1 MAKKVSKFFR
11 VGVEGDT
18 CDGRV
23 ISAQD
28 IQEMA
33 ETFDPR
39 VYGCRIN
46 LEHLR
51 GILPDGIFKRYGDVV
66 ELKAEKIDDDSAL
79 KGKWALFAK
88 ITPTDDLIAMNK
100 AAQKVYTSMEIQPNF
115 ANTGKCYLVG
125 LAVTDDPASLGT
137 EYLEFCRTAKHNPLN
152 RFKLSPENLISVAT
166 PVELEFEDLPETV
179 FTALTEK
186 VKSIFG
192 RKQASDDARLNDVHE
207 AVVDVDLTGDPIV
220 LGNNGAKLI
229 FLGTNSNTA
238 QSHNGDLYVDEI
250 FWIPNFQVLRKVA
263 SGMASQSHLR
273 STYFSTPS
281 TLAHDAYPFWSGE
294 LYNRGRASAAE
305 RVEIDVSHNALAG
318 GLLCADGQWRQIVT
332 IEDALKGGCTL
343 FDIEQLKREN
353 SADDFKNLFMCEF
366 VDDKA
371 SVFPFEELQRCMV
384 DTLEEWED
392 YAPFAANPFG
402 SRPVWIGYDP
412 SHRGDSAGCVVLAP
426 PVVAGGKFRILE
438 RHQWKGMDFAT
449 QAESIRKLTEK
460 YNVEYIGIDATGLG
474 VGVFQLVRS
483 FYPAARDIRYTPE
496 MKTAMV
502 LKAKDVIRRGCLEY
516 DVSATD
522 ITSSFMAI
530 RKTITS
536 SGRSATYEASR
547 SEEASHADLAWAT
560 MHALLNEPL
569 TAGISTPLTST
580 ILEFY

>member
-1 MAKKVSKFFR
+1 MNRNTFEQRQIFQRQAT
-11 VGVEGDT
+11 GDG
-18 CDGRV
+18 DFEAHIGK
-23 ISAQD
+23 
-28 IQEMA
+28 
-33 ETFDPR
+33 TFDRGNVRFAPR
-39 VYGCRIN
+39 YACG
-46 LEHLR
+46 LR
-51 GILPDGIFKRYGDVV
+51 
-66 ELKAEKIDDDSAL
+66 
-79 KGKWALFAK
+79 
-88 ITPTDDLIAMNK
+88 
-100 AAQKVYTSMEIQPNF
+100 
-115 ANTGKCYLVG
+115 
-125 LAVTDDPASLGT
+125 VTA
-137 EYLEFCRTAKHNPLN
+137 
-152 RFKLSPENLISVAT
+152 
-166 PVELEFEDLPETV
+166 
-179 FTALTEK
+179 
-186 VKSIFG
+186 
-192 RKQASDDARLNDVHE
+192 
-207 AVVDVDLTGDPIV
+207 
-220 LGNNGAKLI
+220 
-229 FLGTNSNTA
+229 
-238 QSHNGDLYVDEI
+238 
-250 FWIPNFQVLRKVA
+250 
-263 SGMASQSHLR
+263 
-273 STYFSTPS
+273 
-281 TLAHDAYPFWSGE
+281 
-294 LYNRGRASAAE
+294 
-305 RVEIDVSHNALAG
+305 
-318 GLLCADGQWRQIVT
+318 VT

-530 RKTITS
+530 RKTMTS
-536 SGRSATYEASR
+536 SGRSAIGYWEPMALTDVTR
-547 SEEASHADLAWAT
+547 SPGCMVNLGFSLPAFGKTAQGTAKKDEKQVNGAFYHVHWYKY
-560 MHALLNEPL
+560 PL
-569 TAGISTPLTST
+569 TYWLNIITSLGCLEGGDLDIAYLSEIDPTWTDSSLTT
-580 ILEFY
+580 ILNPEAVIFANPIAQGACAADAIASAFNMPLDVLFWCAGSQGSMYPFNGWVSNESSPLQSSLLVSERMAFKLHRQGMIMETIGKNNAVCNEYPSPILPKERWRYQMVNMYPDSGQCHPFGRSVMRWETGKNPPNTKKNFGYLMWRKRNCVFL

>member
-1 MAKKVSKFFR
+1 MFR
-11 VGVEGDT
+11 EY
-18 CDGRV
+18 
-23 ISAQD
+23 I
-28 IQEMA
+28 
-33 ETFDPR
+33 
-39 VYGCRIN
+39 
-46 LEHLR
+46 
-51 GILPDGIFKRYGDVV
+51 
-66 ELKAEKIDDDSAL
+66 
-79 KGKWALFAK
+79 
-88 ITPTDDLIAMNK
+88 IA
-100 AAQKVYTSMEIQPNF
+100 F
-115 ANTGKCYLVG
+115 
-125 LAVTDDPASLGT
+125 
-137 EYLEFCRTAKHNPLN
+137 
-152 RFKLSPENLISVAT
+152 
-166 PVELEFEDLPETV
+166 
-179 FTALTEK
+179 
-186 VKSIFG
+186 
-192 RKQASDDARLNDVHE
+192 ARL
-207 AVVDVDLTGDPIV
+207 VDVDLTGDPIV

-294 LYNRGRASAAE
+294 LFNRGRASAAE
-305 RVEIDVSHNALAG
+305 RVEIDVRHNALAG

-353 SADDFKNLFMCEF
+353 SADDFKTCSCVNL
-366 VDDKA
+366 
-371 SVFPFEELQRCMV
+371 LTTRRRCSRSRSCNAAWS
-384 DTLEEWED
+384 TRWKNGKN

-483 FYPAARDIRYTPE
+483 FYPAARDIRYT
-496 MKTAMV
+496 
-502 LKAKDVIRRGCLEY
+502 
-516 DVSATD
+516 
-522 ITSSFMAI
+522 
-530 RKTITS
+530 RK
-536 SGRSATYEASR
+536 
-547 SEEASHADLAWAT
+547 
-560 MHALLNEPL
+560 
-569 TAGISTPLTST
+569 
-580 ILEFY
+580 